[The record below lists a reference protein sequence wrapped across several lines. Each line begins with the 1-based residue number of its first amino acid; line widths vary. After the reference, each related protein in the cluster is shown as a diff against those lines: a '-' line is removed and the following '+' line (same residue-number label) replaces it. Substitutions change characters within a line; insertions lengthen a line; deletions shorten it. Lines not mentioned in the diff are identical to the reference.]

1 LRRIQVLRPALRRR
15 AQHPP
20 AERDHPAGRIRDRED
35 QPVPEPVVRLGPALA
50 PLDQPG
56 LEQDLV
62 RDAVAGRR
70 VAQPRPFV
78 GRVAQQEALGRLTRD
93 ATPLEIAPRHFADRL
108 VSKLPLEVVGRER
121 DRLVQRPEALVLR
134 APPPGLRD
142 LDADALRDLT
152 HRVVEAEPA
161 VLHQEREH
169 VPGFAA
175 AEALVEALRGHD
187 VERRRLLLVER
198 AQRAEILAG
207 TFQRHVLA
215 DDLHDVGPQ
224 PDLVHYFVRDHSSST
239 IVTPVPPSAGT
250 PGRNDLTRR
259 SARSVAATTSRSAPV
274 PLPWM
279 MRSVARS
286 ARTASSTA
294 RSTSPAASSARS
306 PRRSTCGL
314 ASTSGALQPTASPA
328 APAGRRSRCASGSS
342 ATSPFTGTWSRMPP
356 VSTVARPS
364 RISTTVPTAPV
375 AAIRTRPPG
384 SGSRPSSAAAA
395 TASAASSGVRSS
407 CFLAACSTRRR
418 AVRAAS

>member
-1 LRRIQVLRPALRRR
+1 R
-15 AQHPP
+15 
-20 AERDHPAGRIRDRED
+20 RIRDRED
-35 QPVPEPVVRLGPALA
+35 QPVAQPVVWLGSALA
-50 PLDQPG
+50 LLDQPR

-62 RDAVAGRR
+62 RDAVARRCITQCLPLVRR
-70 VAQPRPFV
+70 VAE
-78 GRVAQQEALGRLTRD
+78 QEALGRLARD
-93 ATPLEIAPRHFADRL
+93 AAPLEVAPGDLADRL
-108 VSKLPLEVVGRER
+108 VPKLPLEVVRRER
-121 DRLVQRPEALVLR
+121 HRLVQRPVPLILG
-134 APPPGLRD
+134 APAPRLRD
-142 LDADALRDLT
+142 LDADPLRELP
-152 HRVVEAEPA
+152 HRIVEAQPD
-161 VLHQEREH
+161 VLHQEGEH
-169 VPGFAA
+169 VPGLAA
-175 AEALVEALRGHD
+175 AEALVEPLRGDH

-198 AQRAEILAG
+198 AQGAEVLAR
-207 TFQRHVLA
+207 TLQRDVLA
-215 DDLHDVGPQ
+215 DDLHDVGPH
-224 PDLVHYFVRDHSSST
+224 PDLVDDLVRDHSSSA
-239 IVTPVPPSAGT
+239 IVTPVPPSAGR

-259 SARSVAATTSRSAPV
+259 SARSVCATTSRSAPV

-279 MRSVARS
+279 MRSVASS

-306 PRRSTCGL
+306 PRRSTSGL
-314 ASTSGALQPTASPA
+314 ASTSGALQPTARPA

-364 RISTTVPTAPV
+364 RISPTVPTAPV
-375 AAIRTRPPG
+375 AALRTRPPG